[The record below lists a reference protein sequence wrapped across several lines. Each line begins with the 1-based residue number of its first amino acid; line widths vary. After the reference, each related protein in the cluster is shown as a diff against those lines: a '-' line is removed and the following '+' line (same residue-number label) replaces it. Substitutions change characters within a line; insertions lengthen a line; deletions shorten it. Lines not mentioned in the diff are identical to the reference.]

1 MKIGDLVR
9 SWVVHNEGVG
19 IIVGLTP
26 THPKEVE
33 IQWSGVNNLGKN
45 WIPRED
51 FEDDLKLGNMEIVNE
66 SR

>member
-19 IIVGLTP
+19 IVVGLTH
-26 THPKEVE
+26 THPKEVA
-33 IQWSGVNNLGKN
+33 IQWSGVNNIGKN

-51 FEDDLKLGNMEIVNE
+51 FEDDLRLGNMEIVNE
-66 SR
+66 NR

>member
-1 MKIGDLVR
+1 
-9 SWVVHNEGVG
+9 
-19 IIVGLTP
+19 
-26 THPKEVE
+26 
-33 IQWSGVNNLGKN
+33 VNNLGKN